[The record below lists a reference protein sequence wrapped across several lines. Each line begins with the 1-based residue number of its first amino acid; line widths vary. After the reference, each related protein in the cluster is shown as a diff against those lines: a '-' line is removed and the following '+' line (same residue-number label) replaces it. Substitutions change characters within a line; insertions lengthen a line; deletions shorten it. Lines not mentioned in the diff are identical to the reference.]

1 MTRSPKIGN
10 TPVLPNTWRLRR
22 VKDTKFGTDASNEM
36 LLNAAKCQDYS
47 FYRFWVLK
55 GRPKRGDSL
64 PPPLSTQIRVNIITS
79 FQIFE
84 DLQDLFEDLR
94 IYKEKVSVFYIQWC
108 RAVVGIKFCI
118 MRRLKAKWNLLLK
131 FCSW

>member
-1 MTRSPKIGN
+1 M
-10 TPVLPNTWRLRR
+10 PNTWRLRWVR
-22 VKDTKFGTDASNEM
+22 GTKFGTDASNEM

-47 FYRFWVLK
+47 FYRFWVIK

-64 PPPLSTQIRVNIITS
+64 PTTPHPPSSPPSTQIRVNIITS

>member
-64 PPPLSTQIRVNIITS
+64 PPLSTQIRVNIITS
-79 FQIFE
+79 TMISCGSRYKIFVSWE
-84 DLQDLFEDLR
+84 GWKLNK
-94 IYKEKVSVFYIQWC
+94 IYF
-108 RAVVGIKFCI
+108 
-118 MRRLKAKWNLLLK
+118 WNFALGKYVDWWKNLSYYFTNLCNLVK
-131 FCSW
+131 QQS

>member
-1 MTRSPKIGN
+1 
-10 TPVLPNTWRLRR
+10 
-22 VKDTKFGTDASNEM
+22 M

-79 FQIFE
+79 FQIFG

-94 IYKEKVSVFYIQWC
+94 IYKEKVSMFYIQWF
-108 RAVVGIKFCI
+108 RAVVGIKF
-118 MRRLKAKWNLLLK
+118 LYHEKAE
-131 FCSW
+131 S

>member
-1 MTRSPKIGN
+1 MLQNARITAFTVSELLREDQKGGIRSP
-10 TPVLPNTWRLRR
+10 
-22 VKDTKFGTDASNEM
+22 
-36 LLNAAKCQDYS
+36 
-47 FYRFWVLK
+47 
-55 GRPKRGDSL
+55 
-64 PPPLSTQIRVNIITS
+64 PPPSPPSSPPSTQIRVNIITS

-118 MRRLKAKWNLLLK
+118 MRRLKAK
-131 FCSW
+131 